1 MFRTEHFST
10 FDSVFRAEHFAT
22 GEVRVGQQLDRELG
36 MKRNITRRDF
46 LNGVA
51 VTAGAAWGAGPVPR
65 LLAAADADAEKSPG
79 YYPPALTGMRGS
91 HPGSFDAAH
100 ALRDGTFWDAA
111 GKPQDTGESYDL
123 IIVGGG
129 ISGLAAAHFYRK
141 AAGEKARIL
150 ILDNHDDFGGH
161 AKRNEFRA
169 GSAFRLGFGGTFS
182 IESPAPY
189 SAVAKG
195 VIEELG
201 IDVPSY
207 SKYVAK
213 DLYRSLGM
221 RPRIFFDKET
231 FGADKLAINPSPRGG
246 NESEDVAQGLPEALQ
261 QFLAEAPIAEQAK
274 RDLRRLYEEKKDY
287 YPGLTSEEKKA
298 KLARISYASFLKD
311 VAGVHEDIVK
321 LYQALP
327 HPLFGVGIDAVSA
340 QDAWGF
346 DLPGLDGLKLDPA
359 PGKGMNRDAIPNEEA
374 EKYFFHFPDGN
385 ATIARLLVRK
395 LIPEAIPGSSVADV
409 VLAKANYAKLDQAG
423 AAVRIR
429 LNSTAVRVKHAG
441 DAVAAKEVEVAY
453 ARGGKVYTARANKCV
468 LACWHVVIPYIC
480 EELPDKQKEALASA
494 QKVPLLYTNVAIR
507 NWTAFQKLATN
518 AVYAPGMYH
527 TSVNLDLPVSIGGY
541 ECARKPE
548 EPVVVHMMKAAC
560 RPGRPAR
567 DQHRLGR
574 IELYNTT
581 FETMERKIREQLA
594 RTLGPGGFDPARD
607 ITAITVN
614 RWPHGY
620 AYEYNSLFDSFR
632 LEGGETPC
640 EVARKPHG
648 RIAIANSDAGAY
660 AYTDEAINQA
670 WRAVGELTKS

>member
-1 MFRTEHFST
+1 MQR
-10 FDSVFRAEHFAT
+10 
-22 GEVRVGQQLDRELG
+22 
-36 MKRNITRRDF
+36 KITRRDF

-51 VTAGAAWGAGPVPR
+51 VTAGAAMMPWDLSAAGLGAGQ
-65 LLAAADADAEKSPG
+65 AAVGPESSPN

-100 ALRDGTFWDAA
+100 ALRDGTFWDSA
-111 GKPQDTGESYDL
+111 GKPEDTGETYDL

-141 AAGEKARIL
+141 ATGGKARIL

-161 AKRNEFRA
+161 AKRNEFRV

-195 VIEELG
+195 VVQELG
-201 IDVPSY
+201 IDVSSY
-207 SKYVAK
+207 SKYLNK
-213 DLYRSLGM
+213 KLYPAAGM
-221 RPRIFFDKET
+221 RPRVFFDQET
-231 FGADKLAINPSPRGG
+231 FGVDKLVINPHPRAGG
-246 NESEDVAQGLPEALQ
+246 ESEDASGPSPEMLK
-261 QFLAEAPIAEQAK
+261 QFLADAPLADEAK
-274 RDLRRLYEEKKDY
+274 RDLIRVYQEPKDY
-287 YPGLTSEEKKA
+287 FPGLTSDQKKA
-298 KLARISYASFLKD
+298 KLARMSYASFLKD
-311 VAGVHEDIVK
+311 IAGVHEDIIK
-321 LYQALP
+321 FYQALP
-327 HPLFGVGIDAVSA
+327 HGLFGVGIDAVAA

-346 DLPGLDGLKLDPA
+346 DLPGFDGLNLDPS

-395 LIPEAIPGSSVADV
+395 LIPDAIPGNSSSDV
-409 VLAKANYAKLDQAG
+409 VLAKANYAKLDDSG
-423 AAVRIR
+423 SPVRIR
-429 LNSTAVRVKHAG
+429 LNSTAVRVKHLG
-441 DAVAAKEVEVAY
+441 DAAAAREVEVTY
-453 ARGGKVYTARANKCV
+453 ARGGKVYTAKAKNSI

-494 QKVPLLYTNVAIR
+494 QKVPLLYTNVVLR
-507 NWTAFQKLATN
+507 NWTSCQKLGVSS
-518 AVYAPGMYH
+518 VYAPGMYH
-527 TSVNLDLPVSIGGY
+527 TGVNLDLPVSIGGY

-548 EPVVVHMMKAAC
+548 EPIVVHMMKAAC
-560 RPGRPAR
+560 HPGLPAR
-567 DQHRLGR
+567 QQHMYGR
-574 IELYNTT
+574 MELYTTT
-581 FETMERKIREQLA
+581 FETMERKIRDQLA
-594 RTLGPGGFDPARD
+594 RTLGPGGLDPARD
-607 ITAITVN
+607 IAAITVN
-614 RWPHGY
+614 RWSHGY
-620 AYEYNSLFDSFR
+620 AYEYNSLFDPFW

-670 WRAVGELTKS
+670 WRAVGEITKG

>member
-1 MFRTEHFST
+1 MH
-10 FDSVFRAEHFAT
+10 DSR
-22 GEVRVGQQLDRELG
+22 DRELG
-36 MKRNITRRDF
+36 MHRKISRRDF

-51 VTAGAAWGAGPVPR
+51 VTAGAAMMPWDVFADPRQAAVGP
-65 LLAAADADAEKSPG
+65 ETSPN

-100 ALRDGTFWDAA
+100 ALRDGTFWDTA
-111 GKPQDTGESYDL
+111 GKPEDTGETYDL

-141 AAGEKARIL
+141 ATGGQARIL
-150 ILDNHDDFGGH
+150 ILENHDDFGGH
-161 AKRNEFRA
+161 AKRNEFRVNT
-169 GSAFRLGFGGTFS
+169 AFRLGFGGTFS

-189 SAVAKG
+189 SVVAKG
-195 VIEELG
+195 VIDELG

-207 SKYVAK
+207 PKYVNK
-213 DLYRSLGM
+213 NLYPSAGM
-221 RPRIFFDKET
+221 RPKIFFDKET
-231 FGADKLAINPSPRGG
+231 FGVDKLVINFSPRGG
-246 NESEDVAQGLPEALQ
+246 NESEDASGPSAELLKH
-261 QFLAEAPIAEQAK
+261 FLADAPLADQAK
-274 RDLRRLYEEKKDY
+274 RDLQRLYQEPKDY
-287 YPGLTSEEKKA
+287 FPGLTSDQKKA

-311 VAGVHEDIVK
+311 VAGVHEDIIK
-321 LYQALP
+321 MYQTLP
-327 HPLFGVGIDAVSA
+327 HGLFGVGIDAVAA

-346 DLPGLDGLKLDPA
+346 DLPGFEGMNLDPA

-395 LIPEAIPGSSVADV
+395 LIPDAIPGKSWSDV
-409 VLAKANYAKLDQAG
+409 VLAKANYAKLDDSNSP
-423 AAVRIR
+423 VRIR
-429 LNSTAVRVKHAG
+429 LNSTAVRVKHLG
-441 DAVAAKEVEVAY
+441 DAASAKEVEVTY
-453 ARGGKVYTARANKCV
+453 ARGGKVYTAKAKNSI

-507 NWTAFQKLATN
+507 NWTSFQKVGASS
-518 AVYAPGMYH
+518 VYAPGMYH
-527 TSVNLDLPVSIGGY
+527 TGVNLDLPVSIGGY
-541 ECARKPE
+541 ECARKPDQ
-548 EPVVVHMMKAAC
+548 PIIVHMMKAAC
-560 RPGRPAR
+560 HPGLPAR
-567 DQHRLGR
+567 QQHMYGR
-574 IELYNTT
+574 MELYTT
-581 FETMERKIREQLA
+581 DFETMERKIRDQLA
-594 RTLGPGGFDPARD
+594 RTLGAGGFDPARD
-607 ITAITVN
+607 IAAITVN

-620 AYEYNSLFDSFR
+620 AYEYNSLFDKFW

-670 WRAVGELTKS
+670 WRAVGEITKE